1 MNKNLYRIVFNQAR
15 GLLMAVAECV
25 ASTSKGAWTGAC
37 SEGGGSQHRWVTL
50 RPLLFA
56 LWSVLGMVSWPGIVT
71 AQIVA
76 DTGAPKNQQP
86 NIGTTANGVPLVNI
100 QTPSAAGV
108 SRNTYTQFDV
118 NSQGAILNNARTNTK
133 TEMGGWVQ
141 GNAWLAGGAARVILN
156 EVNSLNPSQLRGYV
170 EVAGERAQVVIANP
184 AGVTCDGCGFINANR
199 ATLTTGTPIMN
210 GGSLEGYRVQGG
222 SITIQGSGLD
232 GRNADYTDL
241 IARSIQVNAGV
252 WAQNLKAVAG
262 ANQVSADLSQATPI
276 SGQGAVPAFAIDV
289 AQLGGMYAGKI
300 VLVGTEAG
308 VGVRNAGHLGA
319 SVGEVAISVDG
330 RLENSGRLV
339 GATDI
344 RIDST
349 GSIGNSGTIFSQGS
363 VVLDSQDALEN
374 RGTIAATNDLLLTA
388 KSIDNESSTL
398 GSIQGD
404 VKITSTAG
412 MLNNNA
418 GRIEAGRHIQIA
430 SLGLVN
436 IGGTLTGQDVSIN
449 SNGKPLDNTRGS
461 LAARGTLDILSAA
474 LNNDTGLIQA
484 AGALTIDTQ
493 GEKLTNTN
501 AGTAGGILGQSE
513 VTLKTGNLD
522 NTSGFIGAQG
532 DLSITG
538 QAISNTGTIASESD
552 MLLHGS
558 KLDNRGGKMR
568 AQGDLTID
576 TGNGEI
582 DNTSGTDT
590 SLMRSGQT
598 LTLKAKRII
607 NIDTLDAQKTDQGI
621 EGKTVAITTERLDNA
636 QGAIR
641 ANDLLALT
649 SSGVI
654 DNTKGLFSS
663 GKRVV
668 IADGAAKAESNVAG
682 KTLVIANAEG
692 TMIAGEALAIDSA
705 TLTGNGKVLSLGDLH
720 ANFSGDYTNTG
731 DVEANGSLLVETLGK
746 LTNKAKLQ
754 GGTAVDIHGAEI
766 ENTAQGEIDAASTT
780 VKADGLLTNRG
791 VIDGSNTWIKA
802 AAIDNIGSGQFYG
815 DRLAIEA
822 STLNNL
828 AEGGKAAYIGARER
842 LDIGVQNLSNQEGAS
857 ITSEGHLAI
866 GGSLDADR
874 KATGKAVS
882 VDNASA
888 TIQAQGDV
896 SITAETV
903 SNRNLHFV
911 TKEEVISSEFIQEYQ
926 GYGSMNRYLPYQ
938 ISLPTVRDSFYR
950 LSAPDGQFDKF
961 YRYDYTRTIK
971 ETRVQSSA
979 PGQILA
985 TRNLRID
992 ADSVLNDLSRIV
1004 AGGALQVTT
1013 PNLVNTEFTGQ
1024 RVVTDVGTMIFHL
1037 DHQPKGKDN
1046 DWTERFYYGYSPA
1059 ATITGIRLTP
1069 TQFDANTPP
1078 GANGTQI
1085 AALSINRVSQGA
1097 SGSGNSVVS
1106 LDNPASLAG
1115 SLNSSSLFSA
1125 NPKSDNTYIIESN
1138 SRFTNYRTWLSSDYM
1153 LQQLAVDPTTIQKRL
1168 GDGYYEQQL
1177 IREQVTQ
1184 LTGRRFLDSYASDEA
1199 QYRGLIDQG
1208 VTFAKTHQLV
1218 PGVALTPAQM
1228 AQLTS
1233 DIVWLV
1239 EKDVTLPDG
1248 TQTRA
1253 LVPQVYARLQ
1263 PGGLDG
1269 NGALLAGSNVD
1280 LNIGSRLTNSGTIG
1294 GRNVVS
1300 LTADTID
1307 NLGGRIAGNNV
1318 ALTART
1324 DLNNLG
1330 GLLQGGDSLMLS
1342 AGRDINVASTT
1353 RTSQTGSGER
1363 TNVDRVAGLYVSNP
1377 NAVLLASAGR
1387 DVNLM
1392 AAQVVN
1398 EGTGGTTAIAAGNNL
1413 NLGTVT
1419 ESARYDA
1426 LFNSGNTRRESQRQ
1440 DVGTVIQTS
1449 GDIQLLAGQDINARA
1464 AQVTSDKGA
1473 VLANAGRDIAITAGD
1488 AGYSLDSTS
1497 YSKSTGSWG
1506 SKKTVTTRDS
1516 VRDTSSIASTF
1527 SGDTIQL
1534 QSGRDLTVSGS
1545 NVVSTKGTVLQAG
1558 NNLTIEAARETH
1570 QESHFREEKKS
1581 GFLTGGGS
1589 ITIGT
1594 QQKSSDGNSRENTS
1608 AASTIGSTDGNVI
1621 LRAGSAYSQV
1631 GSHVLAPQGDIAIS
1645 AQKVDILAAENT
1657 LSARQED
1664 KVKQSGVTLGVS
1676 SPILAALETAQQM
1689 KKAGSQTSDDRMKAL
1704 AGASTALAGKNAV
1717 DAVAKDPSAGGGVG
1731 ISIMLGSSRNET
1743 VTTREVSTAESS
1755 TVVAGGDIRIEA
1767 KGGGKQSDVTIGGSQ
1782 VKAGG
1787 DLSVAAD
1794 NDINLLAA
1802 QNTDEM
1808 HRKSSGQSGGV
1819 GVSITYGSNGFAFG
1833 VTVSASG
1840 SRGKGEGTDVAWT
1853 ETQLQAGQ
1861 KLALNSGADTNLKGA
1876 TAEGKQVSAQ
1886 VGGDLNIESLQDSSS
1901 FHSKDQSIGG
1911 SVTIGYGF
1919 SASLN
1924 ASQQKIDGD
1933 FRSVQEQSGLK
1944 AGDDGFQVTVKGN
1957 TDLKGAVISSTDK
1970 AVEDG
1975 KNSLSTGTLTTS
1987 ELENKA
1993 EYKASSVSLG
2003 GGYTSSDYSMAKGDG
2018 SRATPAPSSGVG
2030 TDAKGEAQT
2039 GSAQT
2044 PGSALPSTGGASAT
2058 TPIALSAKGSDSST
2072 TSSGISGG
2080 TITITD
2086 DAGQQAKT
2094 GKSGEETIAS
2104 LNRDVATGQDSA
2116 NALKPILNEQEIQAG
2131 FQITQAFA
2139 QQVGTFL
2146 TNRAKDADEKIA
2158 QAKEADRLAADP
2170 TSNLTDEQRQWLRDQ
2185 AGNLRSEANAINENW
2200 GAGGSYRQ
2208 IATALVAAA
2217 SGNVTGSNAQFA
2229 QNMLV
2234 NYVQQQGATYIGK
2247 LVADGTLTEGSPL
2260 HAAMHAIVACA
2271 GAAASSQACSS
2282 GALGG
2287 ATSSLLTG
2295 LFSETSPDET
2305 ATQREAKRNLITS
2318 LVTGIATVAGND
2330 ATAAGN
2336 ASIAAVDNN
2345 WLATQQKVQ
2354 MNKELAKADSLL
2366 EKVKV
2371 LGKWAY
2377 VSGKQDVLTTAGI
2390 GKGLAE
2396 SGWSDIQ
2403 GLKEFLQDP
2412 IAGLNGLKELVN
2424 SQAARSAL
2432 GDSISREL
2440 DNKITR
2446 MEHAL
2451 EQGGDANAEQLGR
2464 DLGALIWQVGSVA
2477 TGVGAAAKG
2486 GAALAK
2492 IGVNVSKNVLEGMAV
2507 SKAYKLADAEAIA
2520 SAKQYS
2526 NFYRDGAPTNFP
2538 IELKTSSGIVIKS
2551 NPDKVTTILG
2561 TYSSDTGRIINS
2573 ELGIPKSMAIDGA
2586 QSTGFNLLN
2595 TPDGLYA
2602 TLGPEKF
2609 WTQVNKPWLDSAIA
2623 RGDDIVLATKPELST
2638 LKSANSYDGLSGFG
2652 REFEYLRKNGFVY
2665 EEKTGK
2671 MCLGGCK

>member
-25 ASTSKGAWTGAC
+25 SSISKGAWTGAR
-37 SEGGGSQHRWVTL
+37 SEGGGSQHQWVTL

-56 LWSVLGMVSWPGIVT
+56 LWSVLGMVSCPGIVA

-76 DTGAPKNQQP
+76 DPGAPKNQQP

-133 TEMGGWVQ
+133 TDMGGWVQ

-300 VLVGTEAG
+300 ALVGTEAG

-319 SVGEVAISVDG
+319 SVGEVAITVDG
-330 RLENSGRLV
+330 RLENSGRLI

-363 VVLDSQDALEN
+363 VALGSQNALEN

-388 KSIDNESSTL
+388 KSIDNEASTL

-404 VKITSTAG
+404 VKITATAG

-493 GEKLTNTN
+493 GGKLTNTN
-501 AGTAGGILGQSE
+501 AGTAGGILGQSK
-513 VTLKTGNLD
+513 VTLKTGDLD

-538 QAISNTGTIASESD
+538 QAISNTGSIASESD
-552 MLLHGS
+552 MLLRGS

-568 AQGDLTID
+568 AQGDLTVD

-582 DNTSGTDT
+582 DNTGGADT

-607 NIDTLDAQKTDQGI
+607 NIDTQEADQGI

-720 ANFSGDYTNTG
+720 AKFSGDYTNTG

-754 GGTAVDIHGAEI
+754 GGTAVDIYGAEI

-828 AEGGKAAYIGARER
+828 AEGGKAAYIGARQR
-842 LDIGVQNLSNQEGAS
+842 LDIGVQNLSNQESAS
-857 ITSEGHLAI
+857 IASEGHLAI

-874 KATGKAVS
+874 KATGKAVG

-938 ISLPTVRDSFYR
+938 ISLPYVRDDFYR

-1024 RVVTDVGTMIFHL
+1024 RIVTDVGTMIFHL

-1069 TQFDANTPP
+1069 TVFKENTPP

-1125 NPKSDNTYIIESN
+1125 NPKSDSTYLIESN

-1263 PGGLDG
+1263 PGDLDG

-1506 SKKTVTTRDS
+1506 SKKTVTTNDS
-1516 VRDTSSIASTF
+1516 VRDTSTIASTF
-1527 SGDTIQL
+1527 SGDTVQL

-1570 QESHFREEKKS
+1570 EESHFREEKKS
-1581 GFLTGGGS
+1581 GLFSGGGIG
-1589 ITIGT
+1589 ITLGS
-1594 QQKSSDGNSRENTS
+1594 QQQSVDGRSTGNSAR
-1608 AASTIGSTDGNVI
+1608 AATVGSTDGSVLI
-1621 LRAGSAYSQV
+1621 LAGKDYRQV
-1631 GSHVLAPQGDIAIS
+1631 GSDVLAPQGNIDIA
-1645 AQKVDILAAENT
+1645 AQRVDIVE
-1657 LSARQED
+1657 ARDTRQSVTET
-1664 KVKQSGVTLGVS
+1664 KFKQSGLTLALT
-1676 SPILAALETAQQM
+1676 SPVISAIQTAQQM
-1689 KKAGSQTSDDRMKAL
+1689 KESAGQTKGGRMQAL
-1704 AGASTALAGKNAV
+1704 AGANAALAGKNAY
-1717 DAVAKDPSAGGGVG
+1717 DAVQAGQGSTINGKEGQIATGKDAAGNPTSRDANAADKSGGINISISLGTSQSQSKTTQTDDTAAGSTVAAGGNVNIRASG
-1731 ISIMLGSSRNET
+1731 
-1743 VTTREVSTAESS
+1743 
-1755 TVVAGGDIRIEA
+1755 AGEN
-1767 KGGGKQSDVTIGGSQ
+1767 SDVTVQGSRISAGNNVQLAAEDEIRLLAARNTAEQHSTNKNSSASVGVSFGSDGFLLTVGASGGRGKADGSDVSWTNTHVDAGNKLTLESGGDTTLRGAVADGKQ
-1782 VKAGG
+1782 VVAKVGG
-1787 DLSVAAD
+1787 DLS
-1794 NDINLLAA
+1794 
-1802 QNTDEM
+1802 
-1808 HRKSSGQSGGV
+1808 
-1819 GVSITYGSNGFAFG
+1819 
-1833 VTVSASG
+1833 
-1840 SRGKGEGTDVAWT
+1840 
-1853 ETQLQAGQ
+1853 
-1861 KLALNSGADTNLKGA
+1861 
-1876 TAEGKQVSAQ
+1876 
-1886 VGGDLNIESLQDSSS
+1886 IESLQDTSQ
-1901 FHSKDQSIGG
+1901 FDSKQQSIGG
-1911 SVTIGYGF
+1911 SISIGYGKVGGSF
-1919 SASLN
+1919 SASKSTVN
-1924 ASQQKIDGD
+1924 SDYAS
-1933 FRSVQEQSGLK
+1933 VAEQSGIR
-1944 AGDDGFQVTVKGN
+1944 AGDSGFQVEVKGD
-1957 TDLKGAVISSTDK
+1957 TALKGGAITSTQAAIDNDLNHFK
-1970 AVEDG
+1970 TEGALALSDIQNRADYDAKSMGVNFGSGMSFDG
-1975 KNSLSTGTLTTS
+1975 KLAPTGT
-1987 ELENKA
+1987 
-1993 EYKASSVSLG
+1993 G
-2003 GGYTSSDYSMAKGDG
+2003 
-2018 SRATPAPSSGVG
+2018 
-2030 TDAKGEAQT
+2030 
-2039 GSAQT
+2039 
-2044 PGSALPSTGGASAT
+2044 
-2058 TPIALSAKGSDSST
+2058 
-2072 TSSGISGG
+2072 
-2080 TITITD
+2080 
-2086 DAGQQAKT
+2086 
-2094 GKSGEETIAS
+2094 
-2104 LNRDVATGQDSA
+2104 
-2116 NALKPILNEQEIQAG
+2116 
-2131 FQITQAFA
+2131 
-2139 QQVGTFL
+2139 
-2146 TNRAKDADEKIA
+2146 
-2158 QAKEADRLAADP
+2158 
-2170 TSNLTDEQRQWLRDQ
+2170 
-2185 AGNLRSEANAINENW
+2185 
-2200 GAGGSYRQ
+2200 
-2208 IATALVAAA
+2208 
-2217 SGNVTGSNAQFA
+2217 
-2229 QNMLV
+2229 
-2234 NYVQQQGATYIGK
+2234 
-2247 LVADGTLTEGSPL
+2247 
-2260 HAAMHAIVACA
+2260 
-2271 GAAASSQACSS
+2271 
-2282 GALGG
+2282 
-2287 ATSSLLTG
+2287 
-2295 LFSETSPDET
+2295 
-2305 ATQREAKRNLITS
+2305 
-2318 LVTGIATVAGND
+2318 
-2330 ATAAGN
+2330 
-2336 ASIAAVDNN
+2336 
-2345 WLATQQKVQ
+2345 
-2354 MNKELAKADSLL
+2354 
-2366 EKVKV
+2366 
-2371 LGKWAY
+2371 
-2377 VSGKQDVLTTAGI
+2377 AGI
-2390 GKGLAE
+2390 GKD
-2396 SGWSDIQ
+2396 SGSAGSTTQAAIS
-2403 GLKEFLQDP
+2403 G
-2412 IAGLNGLKELVN
+2412 IAGNKE
-2424 SQAARSAL
+2424 ART
-2432 GDSISREL
+2432 GDAQTGIAKIFDAEKVQK
-2440 DNKITR
+2440 DIEAQVKITQ
-2446 MEHAL
+2446 MF
-2451 EQGGDANAEQLGR
+2451 NQLAPKAAASYTGEK
-2464 DLGALIWQVGSVA
+2464 VA
-2477 TGVGAAAKG
+2477 TLK
-2486 GAALAK
+2486 K
-2492 IGVNVSKNVLEGMAV
+2492 Q
-2507 SKAYKLADAEAIA
+2507 ADAET
-2520 SAKQYS
+2520 
-2526 NFYRDGAPTNFP
+2526 D
-2538 IELKTSSGIVIKS
+2538 
-2551 NPDKVTTILG
+2551 PDKKAALQNEASKWAPNGSYNIAMNIIIAAAGGGASGASSAVTKETLSWAAGEMRQAMIEDSKKFKGLCVTENDCISNMSG
-2561 TYSSDTGRIINS
+2561 KSVGVNGDNFKLAGGR
-2573 ELGIPKSMAIDGA
+2573 
-2586 QSTGFNLLN
+2586 
-2595 TPDGLYA
+2595 
-2602 TLGPEKF
+2602 
-2609 WTQVNKPWLDSAIA
+2609 
-2623 RGDDIVLATKPELST
+2623 IVLADWCNEGRCTKAPDNAPTKSGYVENPDGTVKFHPTDGQGNPVTITQFIEQHQELRSP
-2638 LKSANSYDGLSGFG
+2638 LGGVQGESGQMALG
-2652 REFEYLRKNGFVY
+2652 IQFEYSKGSIWDRLAEAYAGTHDTFNSGIWYDNLGNGKNLNGTL
-2665 EEKTGK
+2665 TGQVGEVANYANVLLATPFAASVLLPQEVWSAINTLMK
-2671 MCLGGCK
+2671 SN